1 MKLIEK
7 ILLATDFGKTAGEA
21 AKEAAE
27 LAEKFDSEII
37 PIHIIPD
44 LDVPAVNMKMVKS
57 AAEKELRRISSDL
70 SGRDLRV
77 HKPLLLKG
85 NPFYRIINQAELHD
99 VNVIL
104 MGSGDKRAGESVK
117 LGTTAE
123 KIIRK
128 SLKPVWIVKSY
139 GGIKKIMCPVDF
151 SSPSRRALKNA
162 IHLARVLSAELT
174 VMLVIKSFSGVLK
187 GMGDELIRT
196 LQKSSEQ
203 KNLPRFEK
211 FLKGFN
217 FHNVRWNKMI
227 RHGIPHQEI
236 IDQSVKMK
244 ANLIVMGSVG
254 ANATRLSYM
263 GNVAEKVLREVP
275 TSIITVKAED
285 SVRLRFE
292 AEMKDIHACAE
303 QGEKLLH
310 LGMAEEAI
318 NHFNHC
324 LTINSLYAPA
334 WEGIAA
340 AYSQIGKD
348 DEVKKY
354 MEKVKEIQDEALAR
368 KISAEIRTKKFR
380 K

>member
-1 MKLIEK
+1 MEK
-7 ILLATDFGKTAGEA
+7 ILLATDFGMTARES

-27 LAEKFDSEII
+27 LAGKFDSEII

-44 LDVPAVNMKMVKS
+44 LDVPAVTMKMVKS
-57 AAEKELRRISSDL
+57 VAEKELHRLSSDL
-70 SGRDLRV
+70 TNMGLKV
-77 HKPLLLKG
+77 HKPLLMKG

-104 MGSGDKRAGESVK
+104 MGSGDKQAGESVK

-123 KIIRK
+123 KVIRK

-139 GGIKKIMCPVDF
+139 GGIRKILCPVDF
-151 SSPSRRALKNA
+151 SSPSKRALKNA

-174 VMLVIKSFSGVLK
+174 IMLVIKSFTGVLK
-187 GMGDELIRT
+187 GMGDELIRSI
-196 LQKSSEQ
+196 QKSSEQ

-217 FHNVRWNKMI
+217 FHNVRWNKVI

-236 IDQSVKMK
+236 LDQTMKMK

-285 SVRLRFE
+285 SVRLRLQ

-318 NHFNHC
+318 THFNHC
-324 LTINSLYAPA
+324 LTINALYAPA
-334 WEGIAA
+334 WAGIAA
-340 AYSQIGKD
+340 AYSQIGKE

-354 MEKVKEIQDEALAR
+354 REKVKEIQDETLAR
-368 KISAEIRTKKFR
+368 RINAEMRARKFR